1 MFFGLNPIELT
12 SIATLG
18 AATLALVAW
27 TIADAASWPAEVW
40 DRAGQNRG
48 LWIALPVAG
57 LVILLP
63 PGLGV
68 ALAVAYFAVVRPK
81 LRAAAGGQ

>member
-1 MFFGLNPIELT
+1 MFFGLDPIELAFV
-12 SIATLG
+12 ATL
-18 AATLALVAW
+18 AAVTLALVAW
-27 TIADAASWPAEVW
+27 TIADAASWPADVW

-48 LWIALPVAG
+48 LWIALPLAG

-81 LRAAAGGQ
+81 LRAAAAGQ